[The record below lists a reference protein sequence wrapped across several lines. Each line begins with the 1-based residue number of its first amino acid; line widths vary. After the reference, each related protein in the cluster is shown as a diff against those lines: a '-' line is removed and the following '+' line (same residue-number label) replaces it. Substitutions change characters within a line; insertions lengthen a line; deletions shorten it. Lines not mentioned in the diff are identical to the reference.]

1 MLCDF
6 LGHDQQYQENYLSKY
21 YKKTRHNVVI
31 IASTFESIHDYYN
44 NRYKLKTKKIEEFEG
59 AKIIRLPY
67 SLNIMGKIKKFN
79 GVRDLLLKEKPDMV
93 FAHGLHL
100 NLNDAVWYKKKIN
113 NKCRIVCDSHADF
126 SNSGNNWISLYIL
139 NGVLRRLHLQ
149 YYKKHIDK
157 LYAVVPE
164 GMKFMN
170 EIYGVS
176 YSEMEL
182 LPLGCDYDLSEE
194 IRNRNV
200 IERIKEK
207 YKIAKNDFVI
217 FTGGKLHKSKKTDI
231 LIDSIKLMNNMN
243 AHLLIVGSA
252 DIKDLEYE
260 SYLKNN
266 SKGYN
271 IDFMGWLKPIEIL
284 EVMYISDIAVFPSS
298 QSVMWQQ
305 AIGMHLPLIVGNSG
319 SQDATYLNKNNNVI
333 VLTKQNINSEKISE
347 LIKELLN
354 NPDKL
359 LKMRLGAKK
368 TAEEFLNYDI
378 IARRTLE

>member
-6 LGHDQQYQENYLSKY
+6 FGLNQQYQENYLSKY
-21 YKKTRHNVVI
+21 YKKNGHRVVI
-31 IASTFESIHDYYN
+31 IASTFENIHDYYN
-44 NRYKLKTKKIEEFEG
+44 NRYKFKTEKIEEYNG
-59 AKIIRLPY
+59 TKILRLPY
-67 SLNIMGKIKKFN
+67 SLNIMGKIRKFN
-79 GVRDLLLKEKPDMV
+79 GVRDLLLEEKPDMI

-113 NKCRIVCDSHADF
+113 TKCRIVCDSHADF

-139 NGVLRRLHLQ
+139 NGIFRKFHLQ
-149 YYKKHIDK
+149 FHKKYIDK
-157 LYAVVPE
+157 LYAIVPE
-164 GMKFMN
+164 GLKFVN

-194 IRNRNV
+194 IRNKNNV
-200 IERIKEK
+200 DELKEK
-207 YKIAKNDFVI
+207 YKITKNDFVI
-217 FTGGKLHKSKKTDI
+217 FTGGKLNKSKKTDV
-231 LIDSIKLMNNMN
+231 LIDSIKLMNNEN
-243 AHLLIVGSA
+243 IHLLIVGSA
-252 DIKDLEYE
+252 DIKDAEYE
-260 SYLKNN
+260 NYLKNN

-271 IDFMGWLKPIEIL
+271 IDFMGWLKPVEIL
-284 EVMYISDIAVFPSS
+284 EIMTMSDLAIFPSS

-319 SQDATYLNKNNNVI
+319 SQNASYLNKNGNVI
-333 VLTKQNINSEKISE
+333 VLAKQDINSEHISK
-347 LIKELLN
+347 LINEFLEK
-354 NPDKL
+354 PDKL